1 MPVRAIRSAIRA
13 ISDMMNDLPTGHH
26 RYAVLAEGKFSPL
39 KSKTANQVI
48 RYAPD
53 QVAAVID
60 STQAGM
66 VASQV
71 LGFGG
76 EIPVVPD
83 VDTAMEFAP
92 DTLLVGI
99 APAGG
104 QLPPEWRGIVLHAIH
119 LRLNIVSGLHTFLSE
134 DPEFIQ
140 AAKMCQSTVTDLRK
154 VPKDF
159 EIVARGSWK
168 NRRAKTIL
176 TVGTD
181 CNVGKMTAS
190 LELHREFVR
199 RGLASEFVATGQTG
213 ILLSGKGIAVDS
225 LPGDYIAGAIEREID
240 LLTRPDVEYLHIEG
254 QGSLTHQGYSSVTLG
269 LIHGVMPDAMV
280 LVHHPARLKD
290 DYGFSLTDVRPLI
303 RLHESLLT
311 CFKPSRIVA
320 IAVNTVGMSRKDVET
335 AKEQLNSSTG
345 LPVGDVLTPDIQIL
359 ADALLMYLRNIPS
372 LAD

>member
-1 MPVRAIRSAIRA
+1 MM
-13 ISDMMNDLPTGHH
+13 SDPPTGRH
-26 RYAVLAEGKFSPL
+26 RYALLAEGKFSPL

-48 RYAPD
+48 RYLPE

-60 STQAGM
+60 STKAGM
-66 VASQV
+66 AASQV

-76 EIPVVPD
+76 GIPVVPD
-83 VDTAMEFAP
+83 IEAAMEFAP

-104 QLPPEWRGIVLHAIH
+104 QLPPEWREIVLRAIH
-119 LRLNIVSGLHTFLSE
+119 LRLDIVSGLHTFLSE
-134 DPEFIQ
+134 DPEFLQ
-140 AAKMCQSTVTDLRK
+140 AAKMCQCTVTDLRK

-159 EIVARGSWK
+159 EVVARGSWK

-190 LELHREFVR
+190 LELHREFLR

-225 LPGDYIAGAIEREID
+225 LPGDYIAGAIERHID
-240 LLTRPDVEYLHIEG
+240 LLTPPDISYIHVEG

-269 LIHGVMPDAMV
+269 LIHGVMPDVMV

-303 RLHESLLT
+303 RLHESLIN

-320 IAVNTVGMSRKDVET
+320 IAVNTVGMSQGDIAT
-335 AKEQLNSSTG
+335 AKEELNSSTG
-345 LPVGDVLTPDIQIL
+345 LPVGDVLTPDVQIL
-359 ADALLMYLRNIPS
+359 ADALLTYLRHVPP